1 MSPALSL
8 LLSLATCT
16 LLQGTPLPPRDVR
29 LEAQNFH
36 VCLSWE
42 PDPGSPSGT
51 TYQVEW
57 RGRNSPWTKAG
68 ACWGNSTGS
77 SWACELYFDDIY
89 DIYWAR
95 VRAEAGGELSE
106 WVSSSELQPYRDTMV
121 GPPTLSW
128 LLQGDTLSVNVTL
141 PLTPYR
147 SKAGSYEPVEEVLW
161 KLWYWLSLYEGDVLI
176 QKVPCR
182 RGGEDAPCLF
192 QYLKPRT
199 RYCVRTRAAN
209 MAGERSRE
217 AKQCLVT
224 PSSPTACCHLLAGF
238 PWLLLAVLSGVFL
251 LLLLSVAGLRCLQLH
266 VFPSPSETDLPKT
279 LALLNGQ
286 LSVAIRVPTL
296 ELEEDSFALLLPAM
310 LPSRGPPPAEL
321 TAPTVRLLLGES
333 LSQDINGYCAN
344 GFGPG
349 CHQGRDPS
357 CTRSQL
363 GHAVGSWVPSWPG
376 EDGETCDK
384 DDVLEPLVPLVLTG
398 DSYTGDR
405 DYQTPETWLSLHP
418 QLYSKCQCPAL
429 GAGSCL
435 PLPTPG
441 RSFSQ
446 EDPQESLSVA
456 GHWVPLKSVK
466 LLGSKEEDGGQL
478 LCALQPL
485 HGCGTEPQP
494 GDSTLQQDS
503 LEQAAPGIPPPC
515 PLSPLPPDTLR
526 ATFSGYELHPPVQG
540 EP

>member
-8 LLSLATCT
+8 LLSLAACT
-16 LLQGTPLPPRDVR
+16 LLRGTPLPPRDVR

-77 SWACELYFDDIY
+77 SRACELYFDDIY

-95 VRAEAGGELSE
+95 VRAVAGGELSE
-106 WVSSSELQPYRDTMV
+106 WVNSSELQPYRDTIV
-121 GPPTLSW
+121 GPPMLSW
-128 LLQGDTLSVNVTL
+128 LLQGDTVSVNVTL

-147 SKAGSYEPVEEVLW
+147 SEAGFYKPVEEVLW

-182 RGGEDAPCLF
+182 RGREDAPCIF
-192 QYLKPRT
+192 RYLKPST
-199 RYCVRTRAAN
+199 RYCIWTRAAN
-209 MAGERSRE
+209 MARERSRE
-217 AKQCLVT
+217 AEQCLVT
-224 PSSPTACCHLLAGF
+224 PSSPAG
-238 PWLLLAVLSGVFL
+238 LAVWEKILVECIS
-251 LLLLSVAGLRCLQLH
+251 Q
-266 VFPSPSETDLPKT
+266 PW
-279 LALLNGQ
+279 ALLNGQ
-286 LSVAIRVPTL
+286 LSVAIRVPTP
-296 ELEEDSFALLLPAM
+296 ELEEDPFALLLPAM
-310 LPSRGPPPAEL
+310 LPSRGPPPAEP
-321 TAPTVRLLLGES
+321 TAPTVQLLLGES

-363 GHAVGSWVPSWPG
+363 GHAVGSWVPSRPG
-376 EDGETCDK
+376 EDGEARDE
-384 DDVLEPLVPLVLTG
+384 DDVLEQLVPVGLTR

-405 DYQTPETWLSLHP
+405 DYRTPEMWLSLHP

-429 GAGSCL
+429 GAGSCP

-466 LLGSKEEDGGQL
+466 MLGTEEEDGGQIL
-478 LCALQPL
+478 HTLQPL
-485 HGCGTEPQP
+485 YGCGTEPQP
-494 GDSTLQQDS
+494 GDSTLQQDN
-503 LEQAAPGIPPPC
+503 LEQAAPDVPRPC
-515 PLSPLPPDTLR
+515 PLSPSPPDTLR
-526 ATFSGYELHPPVQG
+526 ATFSGYELRPLAAS